1 MPCGM
6 HDKILIKPMNLAS
19 NVPTRGMKSFFPIGI
34 LGLTTWLG
42 CQTEGHRADADAEV
56 LAILNERSRQILGE
70 EAGTNLVS
78 TTVGERPDTVS
89 PARIIQE
96 RFADG
101 GRTLTLPAALE
112 MAERHNRSYQ
122 LQRETLY
129 LQALSL
135 TGTRHK
141 FVWNPSSTVDLGIA
155 RQTDGGLRGDS
166 DADVSVQK
174 LFQTGASVTAT
185 LANDLVL
192 YFDGKPKV
200 PDLTLKLT
208 QPLLRGAG
216 AEIAA
221 EVLTQAERD
230 VVYAVRDYSHYQKTF
245 AIETVGEY
253 FRVLQDKDAVRN
265 SYNNYLNL
273 QKARDRAEAMAEAE
287 RLARYQVDQARQ
299 SELSA
304 RVKYLKAVE
313 SYRQALDSFK
323 QRLSL
328 PLGEALRLEDRALT
342 DLVAQGLTPLELDE
356 RHGYLMAVTN
366 RLDVLNEVDR
376 FEDAQRKVRVAAS
389 DLKPGLDVVVDAS
402 LKKQFYSSFSPEE
415 FASTSGLK
423 LKLPLN
429 QLTERNAYRTSLI
442 NFEKQMRKLA
452 TELDSLRENIREGIR
467 ALEQERENYFIQ
479 KAALDLARQQ
489 VEVMPLLLQNDDAD
503 IRDQLE
509 AQADLV
515 EAQNDVTSAV
525 VDYHV
530 ARWNLLKNLGALS
543 VEGEQFWLKNQSVSG
558 SSTADNPETAEI
570 LPEVITPEQ
579 VFGGSE
585 TRNNG

>member
-19 NVPTRGMKSFFPIGI
+19 NVPTRGMKSLFPIGI

-558 SSTADNPETAEI
+558 FSTADNPEAAEI

-579 VFGGSE
+579 VFGGPKTQE
-585 TRNNG
+585 

>member
-1 MPCGM
+1 
-6 HDKILIKPMNLAS
+6 MNLAS
-19 NVPTRGMKSFFPIGI
+19 NVPTRGMKSLFPIGI

-70 EAGTNLVS
+70 KAGTNLVS
-78 TTVGERPDTVS
+78 TTVGERPDKVS

-101 GRTLTLPAALE
+101 GRTLTLPASLE

-122 LQRETLY
+122 LQRESLY

-155 RQTDGGLRGDS
+155 RQTGGGLRGDS

-185 LANDLVL
+185 LANDLLL

-328 PLGEALRLEDRALT
+328 PLGESLRLDDRALT
-342 DLVAQGLTPLELDE
+342 DLVAQGLTPLDLDE
-356 RHGYLMAVTN
+356 RHGYLVAVTN

-389 DLKPGLDVVVDAS
+389 DLKPGLEVVVDAS

-415 FASTSGLK
+415 FASTTGLK

-479 KAALDLARQQ
+479 RAALELARQQ

-515 EAQNDVTSAV
+515 EAQNDVTSAI

-530 ARWNLLKNLGALS
+530 ARWNLLKNLGVLS

-558 SSTADNPETAEI
+558 FSTPVNPETAEI

-579 VFGGSE
+579 VFGGVK
-585 TRNNG
+585 TRE

>member
-1 MPCGM
+1 
-6 HDKILIKPMNLAS
+6 
-19 NVPTRGMKSFFPIGI
+19 MKSLFPIVI

-166 DADVSVQK
+166 DADLSVQK

-230 VVYAVRDYSHYQKTF
+230 VVYAVREYSHYQKTF

-313 SYRQALDSFK
+313 SYRQALDGFK

-356 RHGYLMAVTN
+356 RHGYLVAVTN
-366 RLDVLNEVDR
+366 RLDVLNEVDQ

-479 KAALDLARQQ
+479 KAALELARQQ

-515 EAQNDVTSAV
+515 EAQNDVTSAI

-530 ARWNLLKNLGALS
+530 ARWNLLKNLGTLS

-558 SSTADNPETAEI
+558 SSTAVNPETAEI

-585 TRNNG
+585 VKE

>member
-19 NVPTRGMKSFFPIGI
+19 NVPTRGMKSLFPIGI

-313 SYRQALDSFK
+313 SYRQALDGFK

-558 SSTADNPETAEI
+558 FSIADNPEAAEI

-579 VFGGSE
+579 VFGGPKTQE
-585 TRNNG
+585 

>member
-1 MPCGM
+1 M

-313 SYRQALDSFK
+313 SYRQALDGFK

-558 SSTADNPETAEI
+558 SSTANNPEAAEI

-579 VFGGSE
+579 VFGGPKTQE
-585 TRNNG
+585 

>member
-19 NVPTRGMKSFFPIGI
+19 NVPTRGMKSLFPIGI

-313 SYRQALDSFK
+313 SYRQALDGFK

-558 SSTADNPETAEI
+558 SSTAVNPETAEI

-585 TRNNG
+585 AKE

>member
-389 DLKPGLDVVVDAS
+389 DLKPGLDVVVDVS

-558 SSTADNPETAEI
+558 SSTGDNPETAEI

-585 TRNNG
+585 AKE

>member
-313 SYRQALDSFK
+313 SYRQALDGFK

-558 SSTADNPETAEI
+558 SSTANNPEAAEI

-579 VFGGSE
+579 VFGGPKTQE
-585 TRNNG
+585 

>member
-101 GRTLTLPAALE
+101 VRTLTLPAALE

-558 SSTADNPETAEI
+558 SSTGDNPETAEI

-585 TRNNG
+585 TKE

>member
-112 MAERHNRSYQ
+112 MAERHHRSYQ

-166 DADVSVQK
+166 DAEGSVQK

-313 SYRQALDSFK
+313 SYRQALDGFK

-389 DLKPGLDVVVDAS
+389 DLKPGLDVVVDVS

-558 SSTADNPETAEI
+558 SSTADNPEAAEI

-579 VFGGSE
+579 VFGGPKTQE
-585 TRNNG
+585 

>member
-1 MPCGM
+1 M
-6 HDKILIKPMNLAS
+6 HDKILIKPMNFAS
-19 NVPTRGMKSFFPIGI
+19 NMPARVMKSLFPIGI
-34 LGLTTWLG
+34 LGITTWLG
-42 CQTEGHRADADAEV
+42 CQTEGHLADADAEV

-70 EAGTNLVS
+70 EAGANLVS

-101 GRTLTLPAALE
+101 GRTLTLPDALE

-313 SYRQALDSFK
+313 SYRQSLDGFK

-328 PLGEALRLEDRALT
+328 PLGEALRLEDSALT
-342 DLVAQGLTPLELDE
+342 DLVAQGLTPLELNE
-356 RHGYLMAVTN
+356 RRGYLVAVTN

-402 LKKQFYSSFSPEE
+402 LTKQFYSSFSPEE

-479 KAALDLARQQ
+479 KAALELARQQ

-515 EAQNDVTSAV
+515 EAQNDVTSAI

-530 ARWNLLKNLGALS
+530 ARWNLLKNLGVLR

-558 SSTADNPETAEI
+558 FSSASNTGNEEI
-570 LPEVITPEQ
+570 LPKVITPEQ
-579 VFGGSE
+579 VFGVPQKQE
-585 TRNNG
+585 

>member
-19 NVPTRGMKSFFPIGI
+19 NVPTRGMKSLFPIGI

-313 SYRQALDSFK
+313 SYRQALDGFK

-328 PLGEALRLEDRALT
+328 PLGEELRLEDRALT

-558 SSTADNPETAEI
+558 SSTADNPEAAEI

-579 VFGGSE
+579 VFGGPKTQE
-585 TRNNG
+585 

>member
-19 NVPTRGMKSFFPIGI
+19 NVPIRGMKSLFPIGI

-313 SYRQALDSFK
+313 SYRQALDGFK

-342 DLVAQGLTPLELDE
+342 DLVARGLTPLELDE

-558 SSTADNPETAEI
+558 SSTADNPEAAEI

-579 VFGGSE
+579 VFGGPKTQE
-585 TRNNG
+585 

>member
-19 NVPTRGMKSFFPIGI
+19 NVSTRGMKSLFPIGI

-56 LAILNERSRQILGE
+56 LAILNERSRQILGK

-78 TTVGERPDTVS
+78 TTVGERPDKVS

-122 LQRETLY
+122 LQRESLY

-376 FEDAQRKVRVAAS
+376 FEDAHRKVRVAAS
-389 DLKPGLDVVVDAS
+389 DLKPGLDVVVDVS

-543 VEGEQFWLKNQSVSG
+543 VEDEQFWLKNQSVSG
-558 SSTADNPETAEI
+558 SSTPVNPETAEV

-585 TRNNG
+585 AKE

>member
-19 NVPTRGMKSFFPIGI
+19 NVSTRGMKSLFPIGI

-313 SYRQALDSFK
+313 SYRQALDGFK

-389 DLKPGLDVVVDAS
+389 DLKPGLDVVVDVS

-558 SSTADNPETAEI
+558 SSTADNPEAAEI

-579 VFGGSE
+579 VFGGPKTQE
-585 TRNNG
+585 

>member
-70 EAGTNLVS
+70 EAGANLVS

-101 GRTLTLPAALE
+101 VRTLTLPAALE

-313 SYRQALDSFK
+313 SYRQALDGFK

-376 FEDAQRKVRVAAS
+376 FEDSQRKVRVAAS

-558 SSTADNPETAEI
+558 SSTADNPEAAEI

-579 VFGGSE
+579 VFGGPKTQE
-585 TRNNG
+585 

>member
-304 RVKYLKAVE
+304 RVKYLKSVE
-313 SYRQALDSFK
+313 SYRQALDGFK

-558 SSTADNPETAEI
+558 SSTADNPEAAEI

-579 VFGGSE
+579 VFGGPKTQE
-585 TRNNG
+585 

>member
-1 MPCGM
+1 M

-313 SYRQALDSFK
+313 SYRQSLDGFK

-328 PLGEALRLEDRALT
+328 PLGEALRLEDSALT
-342 DLVAQGLTPLELDE
+342 DLVAQGLTPLELNE
-356 RHGYLMAVTN
+356 RRGYLVAVTN

-402 LKKQFYSSFSPEE
+402 LTKQFYSSFSPEE

-467 ALEQERENYFIQ
+467 ALDQERENYFIQ
-479 KAALDLARQQ
+479 KAALELARQQ
-489 VEVMPLLLQNDDAD
+489 VEVMPLLLQNGNAD

-515 EAQNDVTSAV
+515 EAQNDVTSAI

-530 ARWNLLKNLGALS
+530 ARWNLLKNLGVLR
-543 VEGEQFWLKNQSVSG
+543 VESEQFWLKNQSVSG
-558 SSTADNPETAEI
+558 FSSASNTGNEEI
-570 LPEVITPEQ
+570 LPKVITPEQ
-579 VFGGSE
+579 VFGGPQKQE
-585 TRNNG
+585 

>member
-19 NVPTRGMKSFFPIGI
+19 NVPTRGMKSLFPIGI

-200 PDLTLKLT
+200 PDLTLTLT

-253 FRVLQDKDAVRN
+253 FRVLQGKDAVRN

-313 SYRQALDSFK
+313 SYRQALDGFK

-389 DLKPGLDVVVDAS
+389 DLKPGLDVVVDVS

-558 SSTADNPETAEI
+558 SSTADNPEAVEI

-585 TRNNG
+585 AKE

>member
-19 NVPTRGMKSFFPIGI
+19 NVPTRGMKSLFPIGI

-313 SYRQALDSFK
+313 SYRQALDGFK

-342 DLVAQGLTPLELDE
+342 DLVSQGLTPLELDE

-558 SSTADNPETAEI
+558 SSTADNPEAAEI

-579 VFGGSE
+579 VFGGPKTQE
-585 TRNNG
+585 

>member
-515 EAQNDVTSAV
+515 EAQNDVTSAI

-558 SSTADNPETAEI
+558 SSTAVNPETAEI

-579 VFGGSE
+579 VFGGLKTQE
-585 TRNNG
+585 

>member
-19 NVPTRGMKSFFPIGI
+19 NVPARGMKSLFPIGI

-101 GRTLTLPAALE
+101 VRTLTLPAALE

-200 PDLTLKLT
+200 PDLTLRLT

-558 SSTADNPETAEI
+558 SSTGDNPETAEI

-585 TRNNG
+585 AKE

>member
-19 NVPTRGMKSFFPIGI
+19 NVPTRGMKSLFPIGI

-174 LFQTGASVTAT
+174 LCQTGASVTAT

-200 PDLTLKLT
+200 PDLTLNLT

-558 SSTADNPETAEI
+558 SSTADNPEAAEI

-579 VFGGSE
+579 VFGGPKTQE
-585 TRNNG
+585 

>member
-1 MPCGM
+1 M

-19 NVPTRGMKSFFPIGI
+19 NMPARVMKSLFPIGI
-34 LGLTTWLG
+34 LGITTWLG
-42 CQTEGHRADADAEV
+42 CQTEGHLADADAEV

-89 PARIIQE
+89 PARIIKE

-101 GRTLTLPAALE
+101 VRTLTLPDALE

-313 SYRQALDSFK
+313 SYRQSLDGFK

-328 PLGEALRLEDRALT
+328 PLGEALRLEDSALT
-342 DLVAQGLTPLELDE
+342 DLVAQGLTPLELNE
-356 RHGYLMAVTN
+356 RRGYLVAVTN

-402 LKKQFYSSFSPEE
+402 LTKQFYSSFSPEE

-479 KAALDLARQQ
+479 KAALELARQQ

-515 EAQNDVTSAV
+515 EAQNDVTSAI

-530 ARWNLLKNLGALS
+530 ARWNLLKNLGVLR
-543 VEGEQFWLKNQSVSG
+543 VEGEQFWLKNQSVSD
-558 SSTADNPETAEI
+558 SSSAVNSDNSEV

-579 VFGGSE
+579 VFGGTE
-585 TRNNG
+585 TQE

>member
-19 NVPTRGMKSFFPIGI
+19 NVPTRGMKSLFPIGI

-56 LAILNERSRQILGE
+56 LAILNERSRQIFGE
-70 EAGTNLVS
+70 EVGKNLVS

-313 SYRQALDSFK
+313 SYRQALDGFK

-328 PLGEALRLEDRALT
+328 PLGEELRLEDRALT

-389 DLKPGLDVVVDAS
+389 DLKPGLDVVVDVS

-558 SSTADNPETAEI
+558 SSTADNPEAAEI

-579 VFGGSE
+579 VFGGPKTQE
-585 TRNNG
+585 

>member
-1 MPCGM
+1 
-6 HDKILIKPMNLAS
+6 MNLAS
-19 NVPTRGMKSFFPIGI
+19 NVPTRGMKSLFPIGI

-78 TTVGERPDTVS
+78 TTVGERPDKVS

-101 GRTLTLPAALE
+101 GRTLTLPASLE

-122 LQRETLY
+122 LQRESLY

-155 RQTDGGLRGDS
+155 RQTGGGLRGDS

-328 PLGEALRLEDRALT
+328 PLGESLRLDDRALT
-342 DLVAQGLTPLELDE
+342 DLVAQGLTPLDLDE
-356 RHGYLMAVTN
+356 RHGYLVAVTN

-389 DLKPGLDVVVDAS
+389 DLKPGLEVVVDAS

-415 FASTSGLK
+415 FASTTGLK

-479 KAALDLARQQ
+479 RAALELARQQ

-515 EAQNDVTSAV
+515 EAQNDVTSAI

-530 ARWNLLKNLGALS
+530 ARWNLLKNLGVLS

-558 SSTADNPETAEI
+558 FSTPVNPETAEI

-579 VFGGSE
+579 VFGGVK
-585 TRNNG
+585 TRE

>member
-19 NVPTRGMKSFFPIGI
+19 NVPTRGMKSLFPIGI

-101 GRTLTLPAALE
+101 DRTLTLPAALE

-313 SYRQALDSFK
+313 SYRQALDGFK

-328 PLGEALRLEDRALT
+328 PLGEELRLEDRALT

-356 RHGYLMAVTN
+356 RHGYLVAVTN

-452 TELDSLRENIREGIR
+452 TELYSLRENIREGIR

-515 EAQNDVTSAV
+515 EAQNDVTSAI

-543 VEGEQFWLKNQSVSG
+543 VEGEQFWLKNQSVSD
-558 SSTADNPETAEI
+558 SSTPVNPETAEI

-585 TRNNG
+585 AKE

>member
-101 GRTLTLPAALE
+101 GRTLTLPAALK

-313 SYRQALDSFK
+313 SYRQALDGFK

-415 FASTSGLK
+415 FTSTSGLK

-558 SSTADNPETAEI
+558 SSTFNNPEAAEI

-579 VFGGSE
+579 VFGGLKTQE
-585 TRNNG
+585 

>member
-1 MPCGM
+1 
-6 HDKILIKPMNLAS
+6 
-19 NVPTRGMKSFFPIGI
+19 MKSLFPIVI

-78 TTVGERPDTVS
+78 TTVGERPDKVS
-89 PARIIQE
+89 PARIIRE

-313 SYRQALDSFK
+313 SYRQALDGFK

-342 DLVAQGLTPLELDE
+342 DLVSQGLTPLELDE

-479 KAALDLARQQ
+479 KAALELARQQ

-515 EAQNDVTSAV
+515 EAQNDVTSAI

-558 SSTADNPETAEI
+558 SSTAVNPKTAEI

-585 TRNNG
+585 AKE

>member
-19 NVPTRGMKSFFPIGI
+19 NVPTRGMKSLFPIGI

-313 SYRQALDSFK
+313 SYRQALDGFK

-328 PLGEALRLEDRALT
+328 PLGEELRLEDRALT

-389 DLKPGLDVVVDAS
+389 DLKPGLDVVVDVS

-558 SSTADNPETAEI
+558 SSTADNPEAAEI

-579 VFGGSE
+579 VFGGPKTQE
-585 TRNNG
+585 

>member
-19 NVPTRGMKSFFPIGI
+19 NVPIRGMKSLFPIGI

-101 GRTLTLPAALE
+101 VRTLTLPAALE

-313 SYRQALDSFK
+313 SYRQALDGFK

-389 DLKPGLDVVVDAS
+389 DLKPGLDVVVDVS

-558 SSTADNPETAEI
+558 SSTSNNQEAAEI

-579 VFGGSE
+579 VFGGPKTQE
-585 TRNNG
+585 

>member
-1 MPCGM
+1 M

-19 NVPTRGMKSFFPIGI
+19 NMPARVMKSLFPIGI
-34 LGLTTWLG
+34 LGITTWLG
-42 CQTEGHRADADAEV
+42 CQTEGHLADADAEV

-101 GRTLTLPAALE
+101 GRTLTLPDALE

-313 SYRQALDSFK
+313 SYRQSLDGFK

-328 PLGEALRLEDRALT
+328 PLGEALRLEDSALT
-342 DLVAQGLTPLELDE
+342 DLVAQGLTPLELNE
-356 RHGYLMAVTN
+356 RRGYLVAVTN

-402 LKKQFYSSFSPEE
+402 LTKQFYSSFSPEE

-479 KAALDLARQQ
+479 KAALELARQQ

-515 EAQNDVTSAV
+515 EAQNDVTSAI

-530 ARWNLLKNLGALS
+530 ARWNLLKNLGVLR

-558 SSTADNPETAEI
+558 FSGASNTGNEEI
-570 LPEVITPEQ
+570 LPKVITPEQ
-579 VFGGSE
+579 VFGGPQKQE
-585 TRNNG
+585 

>member
-19 NVPTRGMKSFFPIGI
+19 NVPTRGMKSLFPIGI

-101 GRTLTLPAALE
+101 VRTLTLPAALE

-141 FVWNPSSTVDLGIA
+141 FVWNPSSTVDLGIV

-313 SYRQALDSFK
+313 SYRQALDGFK

-389 DLKPGLDVVVDAS
+389 DLKPGLDVVVDVS

-543 VEGEQFWLKNQSVSG
+543 VEGEQFWLKKQGVSG
-558 SSTADNPETAEI
+558 ENITQEAGE
-570 LPEVITPEQ
+570 PEVLPRVVTPSQ
-579 VFGGSE
+579 VFGESE
-585 TRNNG
+585 TDD

>member
-1 MPCGM
+1 
-6 HDKILIKPMNLAS
+6 MNLAS
-19 NVPTRGMKSFFPIGI
+19 NMPARVMKNLFPIGI
-34 LGLTTWLG
+34 LGITTWLG
-42 CQTEGHRADADAEV
+42 CQTEGHLADADAEV

-101 GRTLTLPAALE
+101 GRTLTLPDALE

-313 SYRQALDSFK
+313 SYRQSLDGFK

-328 PLGEALRLEDRALT
+328 PLGEALRLEDSALT
-342 DLVAQGLTPLELDE
+342 DLVAQGLTPLELNE
-356 RHGYLMAVTN
+356 RRGYLVAVTN

-402 LKKQFYSSFSPEE
+402 LTKQFYSSFSPEE

-479 KAALDLARQQ
+479 KAALELARQQ

-515 EAQNDVTSAV
+515 EAQNDVTSAI

-530 ARWNLLKNLGALS
+530 ARWNLLKNLGVLR

-558 SSTADNPETAEI
+558 FSGASNTGNEEI
-570 LPEVITPEQ
+570 LPKVITPEQ
-579 VFGGSE
+579 VFGGPQKQE
-585 TRNNG
+585 

>member
-19 NVPTRGMKSFFPIGI
+19 NMPARGMKSLFPIGI

-313 SYRQALDSFK
+313 SYRQALDGFK

-342 DLVAQGLTPLELDE
+342 DLVSQGLTPLELDE

-389 DLKPGLDVVVDAS
+389 DLKPGLDVVVDVS

-429 QLTERNAYRTSLI
+429 QLNERNAYRTSLI

-558 SSTADNPETAEI
+558 SSTADNPEAAEI

-579 VFGGSE
+579 VFGGPKTQE
-585 TRNNG
+585 

>member
-1 MPCGM
+1 
-6 HDKILIKPMNLAS
+6 
-19 NVPTRGMKSFFPIGI
+19 MKSLFPIVI

-313 SYRQALDSFK
+313 SYRQALDGFK

-342 DLVAQGLTPLELDE
+342 DLVSQGLTPLELDE

-479 KAALDLARQQ
+479 KAALELARQQ

-515 EAQNDVTSAV
+515 EAQNDVTSAI

-558 SSTADNPETAEI
+558 SSTAVNPKTAEI

-585 TRNNG
+585 AKE